1 MNLILNNI
9 DKGIYFVFY
18 DNVKNINFFLK
29 NFEDKIFVNLNIPN
43 AIKVNNYFQ
52 KNNLNFSSN
61 LIKSYSNAPQETF
74 SVVIDLINNHDEK
87 ILVGTVG
94 LSFDSIVAIYF
105 ELKVLLENRKKTVL
119 IFHERKIKKGDY
131 EIFNGELLNGDDIFS
146 LFLNS

>member
-1 MNLILNNI
+1 M
-9 DKGIYFVFY
+9 
-18 DNVKNINFFLK
+18 
-29 NFEDKIFVNLNIPN
+29 NLNIPN
-43 AIKVNNYFQ
+43 DIKVNNYFL